1 MRMLLIDPF
10 EMTVTALDE
19 PSGLQTLYRLIDCRT
34 VTPGPIDCPGSTL
47 WVDDEGLF
55 AEQKAFW
62 TIEGLT
68 LQPLTGKGVLV
79 GFDANTGEDRDC
91 TQALSD
97 IERRVRWVEPM
108 RLGGNVFWLDART
121 GRPVPVHV

>member
-10 EMTVTALDE
+10 EMTVSALDK
-19 PSGLQTLYRLIDCRT
+19 PSGLQTLYRLIDCNT
-34 VTPGPIDCPGSTL
+34 MTPGLINCPNSTL

-68 LQPLTGKGVLV
+68 VQPLTGKGVLV
-79 GFDANTGEDRDC
+79 GFDANTGNDTDC
-91 TQALSD
+91 IHRLSD
-97 IERRVRWVEPM
+97 IERRVRWIEPVRM
-108 RLGGNVFWLDART
+108 GGTIFWLVVRT
-121 GRPVPVHV
+121 GRPIPVHA